1 MPKVEMCVQRGI
13 AIVAGNV
20 SVRPRRTLAIG
31 WLRGCRWK
39 LIDDL

>member
-1 MPKVEMCVQRGI
+1 MPKVEMCVQREI

-31 WLRGCRWK
+31 WMSGMQVEANR
-39 LIDDL
+39 